1 MLAFHIFFDFELA
14 VIYAVPKAASYEIV
28 NRPLDI
34 LEAG

>member
-1 MLAFHIFFDFELA
+1 MLTFRIFFDFELV

-28 NRPLDI
+28 NRPLEI